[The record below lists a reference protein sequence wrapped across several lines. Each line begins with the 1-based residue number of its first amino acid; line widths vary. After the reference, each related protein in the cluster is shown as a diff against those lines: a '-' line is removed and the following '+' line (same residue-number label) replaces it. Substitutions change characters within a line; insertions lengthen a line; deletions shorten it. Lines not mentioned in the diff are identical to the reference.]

1 MIYGL
6 IRTMKAIIE
15 IELGNSAFGNNA
27 AERLFEL
34 RNVMEK
40 LMDNAER
47 IMVTEEGDF
56 ATASDTNGNTV
67 ARLELVEDNND
78 N

>member
-1 MIYGL
+1 
-6 IRTMKAIIE
+6 MKAKIE
-15 IELGNSAFGNNA
+15 IKLGNDAFGNNA

-34 RNVMEK
+34 RNVMER

-47 IMVTEEGDF
+47 IMVTDEGDF
-56 ATASDTNGNTV
+56 ATASDANGNTV

>member
-1 MIYGL
+1 
-6 IRTMKAIIE
+6 MKAKIE
-15 IELGNSAFGNNA
+15 IKLGNDAFGNNA

-34 RNVMEK
+34 RNVMER

>member
-1 MIYGL
+1 
-6 IRTMKAIIE
+6 MKAKIE
-15 IELGNSAFGNNA
+15 IKLGNDAFGNNA

-34 RNVMEK
+34 RNVMER

-47 IMVTEEGDF
+47 IMVTDEGDF